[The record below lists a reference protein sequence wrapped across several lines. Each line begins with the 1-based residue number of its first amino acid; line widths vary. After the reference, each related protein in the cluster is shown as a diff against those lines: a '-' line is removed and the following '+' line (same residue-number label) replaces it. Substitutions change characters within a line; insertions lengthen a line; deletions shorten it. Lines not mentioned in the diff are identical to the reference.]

1 MHRKSRPSVRVS
13 DPFLHVYH
21 SCTGSECDTVL
32 LPDVWTQHSHN
43 AINKC
48 LRCKRKGG
56 FKKAVGLSRELRELA
71 STTIEMRT
79 ITVLFP
85 CELCEV
91 KGKNLRY
98 VRTHARTQAPA
109 PCILPQ
115 CHS

>member
-1 MHRKSRPSVRVS
+1 MNVDR
-13 DPFLHVYH
+13 

-32 LPDVWTQHSHN
+32 LPDVWTQHSHT

-71 STTIEMRT
+71 SATIEMRT

-85 CELCEV
+85 CELCEI

-98 VRTHARTQAPA
+98 VYARTHARTHARSLARSPPA
-109 PCILPQ
+109 SLPQ